1 MGSVSWQQ
9 RGLNY
14 AGPNAD
20 SQQGENTMTVAE
32 QVLQLLRTTEALLEG
47 HFLLTSGQHSGSYV
61 QCAKVLQ
68 HPQHAAA
75 LGGWIADRFRGT
87 AVDVVISP
95 AVGGIVIG
103 QEVARAL
110 GVRAIF
116 GEREGGMMTLRRG
129 FEVAPRER
137 VLVVEDVTTTG
148 GSVREIM
155 QVAQERQGL
164 VVGVGAILNRSP
176 GQIDLGV
183 PLHALAQL
191 QIQNYAPMAC
201 VLCQQGSQPVKPGSR
216 SLPSGAR

>member
-1 MGSVSWQQ
+1 
-9 RGLNY
+9 
-14 AGPNAD
+14 
-20 SQQGENTMTVAE
+20 
-32 QVLQLLRTTEALLEG
+32 
-47 HFLLTSGQHSGSYV
+47 V

-68 HPQHAAA
+68 YPQHAEA
-75 LGGWIADRFRGT
+75 LGQWIADSFRGT

-116 GEREGGMMTLRRG
+116 GEREGGVMTLRRG
-129 FEVAPRER
+129 FAVTPRER

-155 QVAQERQGL
+155 RVAQERQGQ

-183 PLHALAQL
+183 PLHALALL
-191 QIQNYAPMAC
+191 QIQNYAPETCA
-201 VLCQQGSQPVKPGSR
+201 LCQQGSQPVKPGSR
-216 SLPSGAR
+216 PVPSGDR